1 GLLLFLR
8 GALGAG
14 AEHLDRVRYVAEAV
28 LCGDGVRPAL
38 DGGARDLDGPA
49 AVAAD
54 QVVVVLLGAA
64 GPVDGLALVGA
75 QHVDLARVAERLQ
88 RPVHGRETDLGAVR
102 AQVGV
107 DVLCAAEPFGG
118 GQHLPYRVPAG
129 RRHPPCTSASAS
141 TRVPA
146 PGPAAAGRTA
156 DSTPGAVASGV
167 VPRNPWT
174 GRRPARR
181 EPGPPPGYAKN
192 EDGCRVRRICRKTGI
207 GAVETVEPFRTVR
220 TVRGRGPPR
229 SPRGPP
235 VRRCG
240 AASPSRRARASSG

>member
-1 GLLLFLR
+1 
-8 GALGAG
+8 
-14 AEHLDRVRYVAEAV
+14 
-28 LCGDGVRPAL
+28 
-38 DGGARDLDGPA
+38 
-49 AVAAD
+49 AD

-181 EPGPPPGYAKN
+181 EPGPPPVYAKN
-192 EDGCRVRRICRKTGI
+192 ENGCRVRRICRKTGI

-235 VRRCG
+235 VRRCA
-240 AASPSRRARASSG
+240 AASPSRRARASSGRRTTPGTPPAPAAPPPRPSRRRSCRSPGARTRR